1 MSKDEFLYCLDA
13 WPWELRTNVWKAP
26 GSGHCNN
33 TSKFVDTQNLALI
46 LGHYKSS
53 YESEKKYQFY
63 IVKKVFPASI
73 KIYTMHKYHYYSE
86 CFQSLKWVEWVWR
99 NQRPRLQPQWQSMWS
114 GREGPWMWSLFCG
127 LLHSTVSRPKV
138 LKSGWWTNGVCMNIF
153 PADIL
158 WPNIIYFK
166 FFA

>member
-1 MSKDEFLYCLDA
+1 MK
-13 WPWELRTNVWKAP
+13 VK
-26 GSGHCNN
+26 
-33 TSKFVDTQNLALI
+33 
-46 LGHYKSS
+46 
-53 YESEKKYQFY
+53 KKYQFY

-99 NQRPRLQPQWQSMWS
+99 NQRLRLQPRWQSMWS
-114 GREGPWMWSLFCG
+114 GREGPWMWSQFCG

-153 PADIL
+153 PLISFDQLIDIFNFL
-158 WPNIIYFK
+158 LNPPAFK
-166 FFA
+166 LDRFFCVFCVAMIFTNVMVKCRK